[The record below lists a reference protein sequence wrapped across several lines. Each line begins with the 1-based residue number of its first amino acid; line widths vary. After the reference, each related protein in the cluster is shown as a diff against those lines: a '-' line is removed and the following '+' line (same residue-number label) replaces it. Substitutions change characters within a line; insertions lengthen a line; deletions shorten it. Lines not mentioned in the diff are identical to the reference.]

1 MIQIPVLFLLS
12 RVRSVSGAASSG
24 AASSDAAAAAA
35 AYAFV
40 PLAADAAEG
49 FFLRGIAVESSLDRG
64 ARLGALPL

>member
-1 MIQIPVLFLLS
+1 MRRFSTLRHS
-12 RVRSVSGAASSG
+12 SSSG

-49 FFLRGIAVESSLDRG
+49 FFLRGIAGEARLDRG